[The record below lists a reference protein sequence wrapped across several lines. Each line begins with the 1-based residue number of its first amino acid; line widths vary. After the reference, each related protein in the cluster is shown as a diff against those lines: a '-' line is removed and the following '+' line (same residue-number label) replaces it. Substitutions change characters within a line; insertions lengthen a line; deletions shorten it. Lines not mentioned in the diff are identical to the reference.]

1 MRFLLLLSA
10 AFAFSF
16 GGLAMKASEGLTKL
30 WPSVGVF
37 GAFCLGA
44 ALQAL
49 GMRRAGMAITYVFVL
64 GLEAI
69 TAFGLGAAFLGEQIT
84 SIQMAALALVIAGIT
99 LLQRPA

>member
-1 MRFLLLLSA
+1 
-10 AFAFSF
+10 
-16 GGLAMKASEGLTKL
+16 MKASEGLTRL

-49 GMRRAGMAITYVFVL
+49 GMRRAGMAVTYVLVL

-69 TAFGLGAAFLGEQIT
+69 TAFGLSAAFLGERIT
-84 SIQMAALALVIAGIT
+84 AVRIAALALVIAGIT
-99 LLQRPA
+99 LLQGST